1 MPHEGDKRTV
11 TSMGYI
17 PRLPLNNFSFYILTI
32 KEPSVL
38 LARSILDG
46 AALLGRRSFI

>member
-1 MPHEGDKRTV
+1 MPCEGDKRTV

-38 LARSILDG
+38 FGEEYLEWRRHNG
-46 AALLGRRSFI
+46 GRII